1 MKAMVYHQYGPPGK
15 LQLQEIEKPVVKDDE
30 LRVKVHSASVNWLDW
45 HFLMGTPF
53 LARLMAGG
61 LFKPKNGI
69 LGVDLAGTV
78 ETVGSNITHFQSG
91 EQVFGG
97 SGNGG
102 TFAEYVCVREDEV
115 QLKPA
120 NLTFE
125 ESAAVGAAASTAL
138 HGLRDTGE
146 IKPGQKVVI
155 NGASGGVGTF
165 AVQIAKSYGTE
176 VTGVCSTNNLD
187 LVRSIGADHTLDYT
201 QEDFTRN
208 GQRYDLIFDV
218 VAKLSF
224 SDCRHVLNPEGIY
237 VTTEFTPG
245 LAIGGLW
252 TSFVGDKK
260 MAPLP
265 PKAPTITDQVFVKEL
280 IEAGKVKPV
289 IDRRYKLSE
298 LPEALLYLEKGH
310 ARGKVVI
317 TVLDE

>member
-115 QLKPA
+115 
-120 NLTFE
+120 
-125 ESAAVGAAASTAL
+125 
-138 HGLRDTGE
+138 
-146 IKPGQKVVI
+146 
-155 NGASGGVGTF
+155 
-165 AVQIAKSYGTE
+165 
-176 VTGVCSTNNLD
+176 
-187 LVRSIGADHTLDYT
+187 
-201 QEDFTRN
+201 
-208 GQRYDLIFDV
+208 
-218 VAKLSF
+218 
-224 SDCRHVLNPEGIY
+224 
-237 VTTEFTPG
+237 
-245 LAIGGLW
+245 
-252 TSFVGDKK
+252 
-260 MAPLP
+260 
-265 PKAPTITDQVFVKEL
+265 
-280 IEAGKVKPV
+280 
-289 IDRRYKLSE
+289 
-298 LPEALLYLEKGH
+298 
-310 ARGKVVI
+310 
-317 TVLDE
+317 